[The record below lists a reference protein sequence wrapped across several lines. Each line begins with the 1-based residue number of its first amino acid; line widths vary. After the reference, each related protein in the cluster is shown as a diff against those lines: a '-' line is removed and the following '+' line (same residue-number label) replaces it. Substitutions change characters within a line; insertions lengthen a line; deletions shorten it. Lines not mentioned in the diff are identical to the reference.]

1 MNALTH
7 TQLFQPLWSTVTHQR
22 DLTGLVC
29 RYHISVGFNNYHNCM
44 NSGTTQLAKHMVC
57 KLCSSSIYI
66 AFYTLLLYHACID
79 AVYTSYVLSAI
90 RYNMSPLLQTR
101 QRTSP
106 DIPLV
111 PARSSHEYDDTINT
125 TQVRLLTYCLKYM
138 APFVLSHCAMTNTRK

>member
-1 MNALTH
+1 MTVNALTH
-7 TQLFQPLWSTVTHQR
+7 TQHFQPLWSTVTHQR
-22 DLTGLVC
+22 DLTRLVW
-29 RYHISVGFNNYHNCM
+29 RYHISVGFNNYDNCM
-44 NSGTTQLAKHMVC
+44 NPGTTQLAKRMVC

-66 AFYTLLLYHACID
+66 VFIHYYYTMHALI
-79 AVYTSYVLSAI
+79 VLSAI

-125 TQVRLLTYCLKYM
+125 TQVCL
-138 APFVLSHCAMTNTRK
+138 